1 MTKNSTKPIL
11 QTRSLNMQ
19 VLAIATPLV
28 LQNVAQTLLGVIDT
42 WFISSIG
49 TEAIAAL
56 GLAGVIF
63 FTFYVFYRNSLNALV
78 AFVGRAHGAGDDKKI
93 GDIVWRGISVAGL
106 LSLTVIILPW
116 LFTYIMSWAAPADS
130 GRVAEYGALY
140 MRIRSIEIPIA
151 MFTAVG
157 WAFLVGRGDSRTPM
171 FMMWGMVAI
180 NIFLDWVMVPGN
192 LGVPALG
199 VAGAA
204 WATVLANLC
213 NLIVTGLILWS
224 PRNRAKFDTGRPRLT
239 PWADIRKVIEVG
251 LPAGFGDFIEIASFS
266 VFFAFIGRLGTET
279 LAANQIAVQ
288 YMSISFTFG
297 LAISMAASS
306 LVSQFVGAGDPSTA
320 EKAAYRALAIGMIG
334 MGLIGL
340 TYIIA
345 PAFLMGIFT
354 DDATVINAGV
364 SILSIIA
371 LYQIFDGAGI
381 VLSGALMGGGD
392 TRFTML
398 TRLILAWGFFLPMA
412 WLAIFRLDRG
422 VSGAWVAALIYLVT
436 LAITYFLR
444 FRSGKW
450 KEFELT

>member
-1 MTKNSTKPIL
+1 MTNKALKQN
-11 QTRSLNMQ
+11 RSLNME
-19 VLAIATPLV
+19 VIAIATPLV
-28 LQNVAQTLLGVIDT
+28 LQNMAQTLLGVIDT

-63 FTFYVFYRNSLNALV
+63 FTFYVFFRNSINSLV
-78 AFVGRAHGAGDDKKI
+78 AFVGRAHGAEDFKKI
-93 GDIVWRGISVAGL
+93 GDIVWRGISIVGL

-116 LFTYIMSWAAPADS
+116 LFSFVIQWAAPADS
-130 GRVAEYGALY
+130 GRVAEYGSLY
-140 MRIRSIEIPIA
+140 LRIRTIEIPLA
-151 MFTAVG
+151 MFSAIG

-171 FMMWGMVAI
+171 FMMWGMVAV

-192 LGVPALG
+192 LGVPPLG

-204 WATVLANLC
+204 WATVLANLF
-213 NLIVTGLILWS
+213 NVIVTALIIWS
-224 PRNRAKFDTGRPRLT
+224 PKNRAMFDTGRPRRT
-239 PWADIRKVIEVG
+239 SWADMRKVIDVG

-266 VFFAFIGRLGTET
+266 VFFAFIGRLGTQT

-306 LVSQFVGAGDPSTA
+306 LVSQFVGAGDTSTA
-320 EKAAYRALAIGMIG
+320 EKAAYRALIIGMVG

-345 PAFLMGIFT
+345 PELLMRVFT
-354 DDATVINAGV
+354 DDQMVISAGV

-371 LYQIFDGAGI
+371 IYQIFDGAGI

-398 TRLILAWGFFLPMA
+398 TRLFLAWGFFIPMA
-412 WLAIFRLDRG
+412 WLAIFRLNG
-422 VSGAWVAALIYLVT
+422 GIGGAWTTALTYLVALALIY
-436 LAITYFLR
+436 FWR

-450 KEFELT
+450 KEIQLT